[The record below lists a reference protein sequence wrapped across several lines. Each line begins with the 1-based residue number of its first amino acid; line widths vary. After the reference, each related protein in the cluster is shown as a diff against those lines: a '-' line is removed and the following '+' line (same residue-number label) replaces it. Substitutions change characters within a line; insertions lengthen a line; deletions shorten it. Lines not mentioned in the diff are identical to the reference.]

1 MTRTAEILIAEL
13 RSAIDAADSGDVR
26 GVLDRLARR
35 RGLRVVRP
43 SPGPTPRDD
52 SEALA
57 KITEHLAR
65 GVPISTAINSV
76 RIDLG
81 ADRAAMRRWRL
92 KISRR

>member
-35 RGLRVVRP
+35 R
-43 SPGPTPRDD
+43 
-52 SEALA
+52 
-57 KITEHLAR
+57 
-65 GVPISTAINSV
+65 
-76 RIDLG
+76 
-81 ADRAAMRRWRL
+81 WRL